1 MSQKK
6 QEIEKDNKSKEV
18 EEKKKEIETKKEF
31 TSEKTKTIKEE
42 KNKIDENN
50 KSNNSQPVEH
60 LKNDDAVAG
69 LILGIL
75 SIVFIFDFTRT
86 VNYLVIPC
94 GIIGIILSVRGRKI
108 EYRKNVATAGLVF
121 SIIGLSLFLII
132 SIIFLF
138 LLFLLFFL
146 TFY

>member
-1 MSQKK
+1 MSVDKK
-6 QEIEKDNKSKEV
+6 QN
-18 EEKKKEIETKKEF
+18 EKKETKKEF

-42 KNKIDENN
+42 KNKFDEIN

-75 SIVFIFDFTRT
+75 SIIFIFDFTRT
-86 VNYLVIPC
+86 VNYLVLPC
-94 GIIGIILSVRGRKI
+94 GIVGIYLSSRGRKI
-108 EYRKNVATAGLVF
+108 EYRKSIATAGLVL

-132 SIIFLF
+132 SIIFLL

-146 TFY
+146 TLY

>member
-1 MSQKK
+1 MSSDK
-6 QEIEKDNKSKEV
+6 NH
-18 EEKKKEIETKKEF
+18 KEIKETKKDS
-31 TSEKTKTIKEE
+31 TSEKIKQIEE
-42 KNKIDENN
+42 INTEESKNN
-50 KSNNSQPVEH
+50 KLNDLPQEKQN

>member
-1 MSQKK
+1 MSVDKK
-6 QEIEKDNKSKEV
+6 QN
-18 EEKKKEIETKKEF
+18 EKKETKKEF

-42 KNKIDENN
+42 NKFDEIN
-50 KSNNSQPVEH
+50 KSNTSQPVEH

-75 SIVFIFDFTRT
+75 SIIFIFDFTRT
-86 VNYLVIPC
+86 VNYLVLPC
-94 GIIGIILSVRGRKI
+94 GIVGIYLSSKGRKI
-108 EYRKNVATAGLVF
+108 EYRKSVATAGLVL

-132 SIIFLF
+132 SIIFLL

-146 TFY
+146 TLY